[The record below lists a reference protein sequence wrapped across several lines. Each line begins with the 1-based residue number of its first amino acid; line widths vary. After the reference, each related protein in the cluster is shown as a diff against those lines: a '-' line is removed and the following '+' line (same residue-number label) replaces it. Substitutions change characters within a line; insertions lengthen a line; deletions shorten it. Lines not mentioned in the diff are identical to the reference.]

1 MHDNCQRP
9 NFSDK
14 TIPECDLCAMCS
26 SWCVVP
32 KAAWNS
38 DLLLHSP
45 HGRLLV
51 PACWCVV
58 SAAYV
63 RMYIRTFTSLH
74 RRIWI
79 YYCYRIFW
87 RTLSENWLVVCR
99 GWGWIDVMAC
109 VAGVWCGVTCM
120 HMSPQSVEE
129 RCKEEQHS
137 NLPPQSVS
145 PMAVAPRDACAC
157 TVCST
162 PLSPWCTELS
172 LSAAPLQLV
181 SSTTGELWC
190 APYASSAGS
199 YFPVHVYA
207 LHVWACRYVRMYVY
221 TIHCMSLLFLLFC
234 LLQMEESQQLDIK
247 SKCACICACTH
258 LNVVFIFYAI
268 SL

>member
-1 MHDNCQRP
+1 MP
-9 NFSDK
+9 NSTDK
-14 TIPECDLCAMCS
+14 AIPECDLCAMCS

-99 GWGWIDVMAC
+99 GWGVDWC
-109 VAGVWCGVTCM
+109 NGVCGWGAVRCNMHVHVPSECGRKVQRRTTFQPAPSVCESNGSCSSRCM
-120 HMSPQSVEE
+120 CLHGLLHTSFPLVH
-129 RCKEEQHS
+129 R
-137 NLPPQSVS
+137 VI
-145 PMAVAPRDACAC
+145 
-157 TVCST
+157 
-162 PLSPWCTELS
+162 PLSGSSPTGLLYYRWAVVCTSSKQCWLLLPSTCVCLTCVSMQVCTYVCVYYTLHVTS
-172 LSAAPLQLV
+172 LSALLLV
-181 SSTTGELWC
+181 TDGRVTAVG
-190 APYASSAGS
+190 Y
-199 YFPVHVYA
+199 
-207 LHVWACRYVRMYVY
+207 
-221 TIHCMSLLFLLFC
+221 
-234 LLQMEESQQLDIK
+234 QK
-247 SKCACICACTH
+247 
-258 LNVVFIFYAI
+258 
-268 SL
+268 